1 MHRSGKK
8 GPSSARAEI
17 PIEKLLERNT
27 SGTVLTHKDTQK
39 LFNLTIHTHIYGAVH
54 TLFLDHVHLNLSPPC
69 TTVHSVVHV
78 IQAALT
84 FLNQRKFELVTACLL
99 RLLHTLCPDQM
110 FGSTH
115 KLLKM
120 ANVSIVSMDPH
131 QRLVDQPNLHLYTLC
146 DSLITPLET

>member
-17 PIEKLLERNT
+17 PIEKITKRNT

-39 LFNLTIHTHIYGAVH
+39 LFNLNIHTHIYGAVH

-84 FLNQRKFELVTACLL
+84 FLILRKFE
-99 RLLHTLCPDQM
+99 
-110 FGSTH
+110 
-115 KLLKM
+115 
-120 ANVSIVSMDPH
+120 
-131 QRLVDQPNLHLYTLC
+131 
-146 DSLITPLET
+146 